1 MAPTSVPSPE
11 EQKGI
16 IKELQASVKKV
27 LKDYV
32 SALVISFPNHF
43 RKMPPLGPQGKPN
56 LLSPGARAVDTPQR
70 NGKNGSCWDFC
81 LFCQTNPRLSLL
93 LVPQEEKEKG
103 VQEQERFQIPCLTFN
118 PQSPHNIESS
128 AILPYLRAIKRSF
141 DNDDDII
148 DIINHLHKLKFQQG
162 PETTVPVP
170 TNSFEGKSFTLSILK
185 AFSKCLT
192 SDFNSHDPRR
202 GQS

>member
-1 MAPTSVPSPE
+1 M
-11 EQKGI
+11 K
-16 IKELQASVKKV
+16 
-27 LKDYV
+27 
-32 SALVISFPNHF
+32 
-43 RKMPPLGPQGKPN
+43 
-56 LLSPGARAVDTPQR
+56 
-70 NGKNGSCWDFC
+70 
-81 LFCQTNPRLSLL
+81 
-93 LVPQEEKEKG
+93 
-103 VQEQERFQIPCLTFN
+103 EQERFQIPCLTFN

>member
-1 MAPTSVPSPE
+1 MVSQTGTSRFALFLICCWGTLLSSHMAPTSVPSPE

-32 SALVISFPNHF
+32 
-43 RKMPPLGPQGKPN
+43 K
-56 LLSPGARAVDTPQR
+56 
-70 NGKNGSCWDFC
+70 
-81 LFCQTNPRLSLL
+81 
-93 LVPQEEKEKG
+93 KEKG

-185 AFSKCLT
+185 AFSKMT
-192 SDFNSHDPRR
+192 ESDILGVQLATFV
-202 GQS
+202 